1 MNTLFNKITIIIILY
16 EEKEQ
21 LVLKCL
27 ENLKNFKIIIV
38 DNSNNLALKKLV
50 EKNYKIFKYVLN
62 EKNYGYSKAA
72 NQAIKLSDTE
82 FILMFQADGIIDQT
96 DIFKLLDA
104 HKKYE
109 NSFIVSPTLFDKE
122 QNVSANSGNFP
133 EKYFHK
139 TPSTQ
144 GKDQKEIKGNCTRT
158 RTHTEQRCERN
169 GDDSIDNLSRQPQ
182 QQ

>member
-1 MNTLFNKITIIIILY
+1 MNTLSNKITIIIILY

-82 FILMFQADGIIDQT
+82 FILMFQADGIIDPRT
-96 DIFKLLDA
+96 
-104 HKKYE
+104 
-109 NSFIVSPTLFDKE
+109 
-122 QNVSANSGNFP
+122 VSAQISPSITMGVLYKYFSGKFP
-133 EKYFHK
+133 ELALTF
-139 TPSTQ
+139 
-144 GKDQKEIKGNCTRT
+144 C
-158 RTHTEQRCERN
+158 
-169 GDDSIDNLSRQPQ
+169 
-182 QQ
+182 